1 MRGIAGGIR
10 LSKRS
15 RSSQLGF
22 TMVELMVAV
31 AISAVILVGSGAAL
45 RAMLVSTGDS
55 SDKALARLEVQYANF
70 WISEDV
76 IQAQTVRIGNITD
89 TDVRYPKPF
98 LYLFW
103 NTWPYGEVQVQ
114 TVAYSVEDM
123 KDKLDR
129 NLWRLYRTTD
139 ADTSN
144 PVTTVVAEY
153 LDPLLTSCSQ
163 KQLGNGTPVNVLVL
177 EVASQVDN
185 QRASASYE
193 INPRAS
199 IVTWG
204 VLH

>member
-129 NLWRLYRTTD
+129 NLWRLYRKTN
-139 ADTSN
+139 SG
-144 PVTTVVAEY
+144 TTVVAEY